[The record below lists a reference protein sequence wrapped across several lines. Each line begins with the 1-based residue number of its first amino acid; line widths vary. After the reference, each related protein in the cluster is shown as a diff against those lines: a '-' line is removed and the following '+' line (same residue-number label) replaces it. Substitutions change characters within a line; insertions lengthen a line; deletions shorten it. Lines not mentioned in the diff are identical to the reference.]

1 MRYGY
6 LLKQEM
12 NTLKQRTLTISIIIL
27 LLVTSTTEVW
37 SFQLPEKIDNKDF
50 DPATFMWYTSPAE
63 EWENALPVGNG
74 RLGAMVFGGVDE
86 ERIQLNEDTY
96 YSGGPYSSVVKGG
109 YKVLPEIQELL
120 FEGKPIE
127 AHK

>member
-37 SFQLPEKIDNKDF
+37 SFQLSEKIENKDLEVLMKKEF
-50 DPATFMWYTSPAE
+50 NLMKTPTIPEDPIV
-63 EWENALPVGNG
+63 AL
-74 RLGAMVFGGVDE
+74 
-86 ERIQLNEDTY
+86 
-96 YSGGPYSSVVKGG
+96 
-109 YKVLPEIQELL
+109 
-120 FEGKPIE
+120 
-127 AHK
+127 